1 MTNTTYNLDCIRDC
15 IIAIHKQFETS
26 YNNSNLDLPPKFS
39 WSVIYTNDT
48 LLNKY
53 DEKTIKCSIYNLLLL
68 GYIESKDFNRLS
80 NGNVTRF
87 HIDHITPDGY
97 NFLSISDN
105 DKIWEKAKKEMS
117 KQINSYDIK
126 MLIPIL
132 SSLMGALATKV
143 LSGV

>member
-15 IIAIHKQFETS
+15 IITIHKQFETS

-68 GYIESKDFNRLS
+68 NYIESKDFNRLS

-97 NFLSISDN
+97 NFLSMSKN

-117 KQINSYDIK
+117 KQTNSYDIK
-126 MLIPIL
+126 MLIPVL
-132 SSLMGALATKV
+132 SALVGSIANKV

>member
-15 IIAIHKQFETS
+15 IVAIHKQFETS
-26 YNNSNLDLPPKFS
+26 YNNSNLDLPLKFS

-68 GYIESKDFNRLS
+68 NYIESKDFNRLS

-97 NFLSISDN
+97 NFFPCQKMIKYGKRSRKKCLNKLIVTIS
-105 DKIWEKAKKEMS
+105 KCLFLFYLHW
-117 KQINSYDIK
+117 
-126 MLIPIL
+126 
-132 SSLMGALATKV
+132 
-143 LSGV
+143 